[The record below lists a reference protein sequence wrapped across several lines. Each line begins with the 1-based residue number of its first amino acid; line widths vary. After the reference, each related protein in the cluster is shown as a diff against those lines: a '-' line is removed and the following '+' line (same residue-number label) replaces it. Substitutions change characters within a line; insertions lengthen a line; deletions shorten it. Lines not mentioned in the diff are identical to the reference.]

1 MNLKKL
7 LTCAAAIGMLMF
19 NFSYTHAMKSAKD
32 KDEVS
37 KSNPLLPALKNASL
51 TSAASSPVL
60 KCVYTKPCD
69 NLNEAENYAK
79 KIENKG
85 YRTLLHIYEPTISA
99 TRSVYEVKVFEE
111 QAHKK

>member
-60 KCVYTKPCD
+60 KCVYTNLCN

-79 KIENKG
+79 NMEERGFITMLN
-85 YRTLLHIYEPTISA
+85 IYIPTFNA
-99 TRSVYEVKVFEE
+99 ARSVYEVKVFEE